1 MKATKNMKVTLSGS
15 PRPQELIDSTS
26 ALVAL
31 MEELGAETK
40 VSGFWFICDHCQT
53 KHSVGTD
60 MSPAEMERSLLKAG
74 WVRFREEKIDL
85 CPECASKHLEGDQS

>member
-1 MKATKNMKVTLSGS
+1 MKKNLELKLSGS
-15 PRPQELIDSTS
+15 PSPQELIDSAN

-31 MEELGAETK
+31 MEELGADTK
-40 VSGFWFICDHCQT
+40 VAGFWFLCDHCQT
-53 KHSVGTD
+53 RHAVGTD

-85 CPECASKHLEGDQS
+85 CQECAAKHLEGGQS

>member
-1 MKATKNMKVTLSGS
+1 MNSNGNIKMTHSGS
-15 PRPQELIDSTS
+15 PSPQEIIDSTT

-31 MEELGAETK
+31 MEELGVDTG
-40 VSGFWFICDHCQT
+40 VPGIWFVCDHCRT
-53 KHSVGTD
+53 RHAVGAD

-85 CPECASKHLEGDQS
+85 CQECAAKHLEGDQS